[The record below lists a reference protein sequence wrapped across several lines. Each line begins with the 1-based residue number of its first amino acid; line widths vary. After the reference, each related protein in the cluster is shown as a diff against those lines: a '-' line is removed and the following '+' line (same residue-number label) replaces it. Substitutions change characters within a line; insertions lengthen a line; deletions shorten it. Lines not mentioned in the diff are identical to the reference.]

1 MLLSYVVYHSDGK
14 SRTHQQIIGTRI
26 FYVPRHAY
34 MEGIE
39 RILFHSI
46 NAYRREHGLDTL
58 IWDERLLKFAIGH
71 SAWMAHSGSLSHRG
85 FHTRA
90 SLTGMDVCV
99 ENVGVIYLLDV
110 GNGILKPV
118 SSRQLALDHPDAVFE
133 VFTGWVRS
141 PGHRRNMLH
150 ENLSRGVVAGY
161 PGRNGSIYVTFFACG
176 GDD

>member
-14 SRTHQQIIGTRI
+14 SPAHQQVIDTRI
-26 FYVPRHAY
+26 LYVPRHAY

-46 NAYRREHGLDTL
+46 NAYRRKHGLDTL

-85 FHTRA
+85 FHARA
-90 SLTGMDVCV
+90 ALTGMEVCV
-99 ENVGVIYLLDV
+99 ENVGVIYLLNV

-118 SSRQLALDHPDAVFE
+118 SSRQLALDYPDAIME
-133 VFTGWVRS
+133 VFKGWVES
-141 PGHRRNMLH
+141 MGHRRNMLYK
-150 ENLSRGVVAGY
+150 ELKRGVVAGY
-161 PGRNGSIYVTFFACG
+161 PGRQGSIYITFFACG
-176 GDD
+176 EIR